1 MHFDVGLIPIRAVV
15 VVVVVV
21 VAVSR
26 ESRVASVKDSSVL
39 MDFEHA

>member
-1 MHFDVGLIPIRAVV
+1 MHFDVGLILILIR
-15 VVVVVV
+15 VVVV